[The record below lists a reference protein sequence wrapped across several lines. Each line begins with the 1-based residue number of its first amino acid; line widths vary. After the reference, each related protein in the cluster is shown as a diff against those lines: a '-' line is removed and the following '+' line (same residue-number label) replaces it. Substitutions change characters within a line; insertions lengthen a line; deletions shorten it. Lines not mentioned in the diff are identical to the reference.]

1 MNHRPVREPALKGD
15 TSMGEHRLLY
25 ALFGLFCCLAVPGS
39 GGAAGA
45 DVARSVVTTGIEGHE
60 PVDRLDTVPLAVE
73 EVYYF
78 TELHGMEGDRVV
90 HRWEYR
96 GEMMAEVAFD
106 VGGDRWRVWSSKR
119 LIPKWRGEWRALLLD
134 AEGAVLAEERFRYAG
149 PAGTPAPGGDK

>member
-1 MNHRPVREPALKGD
+1 
-15 TSMGEHRLLY
+15 MGERRLLS

-39 GGAAGA
+39 GWAAGA

-60 PVDRLDTVPLAVE
+60 PVDRLDTVPLTLG

-78 TELHGMEGDRVV
+78 TELRGMEGERVV

-119 LIPKWRGEWRALLLD
+119 LVPKWRGEWRALLLD
-134 AEGAVLAEERFRYAG
+134 AGGAVLAEERFRYAAVG
-149 PAGTPAPGGDK
+149 EDRDPGGGHVAGGDK